1 VNYQRYKHRFFYII
15 ALAILIL
22 TGCGPQISE
31 SMRLCPGKADVAE
44 AVRTMAEHRKNV
56 QPFKGSG
63 QCLWQ
68 YYDADD
74 EKLHKEN
81 FAVKLWVDPPDEIYL
96 QGDVAFDGKG
106 IILGSNEDEFWLSIK
121 PEISSYWWGRWAH
134 QDSFANIK
142 INPKLMLEAFGISA
156 VENEKNWSLS
166 SEGVFDVLTK
176 RNEQKTIVKKIYV
189 DSCDYL
195 VRRIEYFD
203 ANKQSAVIVEL
214 DKYKQ
219 VFRDFFVPTVAKITN
234 RTEGNREDS
243 VRITLKSVRLANFTE
258 RAQKRLFTRPEP
270 RGFKHIYKIIGGDV
284 SEQP

>member
-1 VNYQRYKHRFFYII
+1 VSSQRYKHRFFYVI

-22 TGCGPQISE
+22 TGCGPQISD

-44 AVRTMAEHRKNV
+44 AVWTMADHRKNV
-56 QPFKGSG
+56 RPFKGSG

-74 EKLHKEN
+74 EKPHKEN
-81 FAVKLWVDPPDEIYL
+81 FTVKLWVNPPSEIYL

-106 IILGSNEDEFWLSIK
+106 IVLGSNEDEFWLSIK
-121 PEISSYWWGRWAH
+121 PEISSYWWGRWAQ

-142 INPKLMLEAFGISA
+142 INPKLMLEAFGMAA
-156 VENEKNWSLS
+156 VENEENWSLS
-166 SEGVFDVLTK
+166 GEDAFDVLTK
-176 RNEQKTIVKKIYV
+176 RDEQKTIVKKIYV

-203 ANKQSAVIVEL
+203 ANEQASVIVEL

-219 VFRDFFVPTVAKITN
+219 VLRDFFVPTVAKIIN
-234 RTEGNREDS
+234 RTEENRENS
-243 VRITLKSVRLANFTE
+243 LRITLKSVKLVNFTE
-258 RAQKRLFTRPEP
+258 KTQRRLFTRPESG
-270 RGFKHIYKIIGGDV
+270 RFKHIYKIINSDI